1 MGKIIG
7 LVGALVLTGGCSF
20 LTPELV
26 AALSKDNASFC
37 ASSDVRGGVGSVLA
51 PAGGYGQGT
60 FAFCR
65 SNFPNASVSLKPDGS
80 IAIQHGDKIE

>member
-1 MGKIIG
+1 MGKIVG
-7 LVGALVLTGGCSF
+7 LLVGLVLTGGCSV
-20 LTPELV
+20 LTPDLIKELT
-26 AALSKDNASFC
+26 KDPASFC
-37 ASSDVRGGVGSVLA
+37 ASNDIRGGVGSLLA

-60 FAFCR
+60 FIFCR